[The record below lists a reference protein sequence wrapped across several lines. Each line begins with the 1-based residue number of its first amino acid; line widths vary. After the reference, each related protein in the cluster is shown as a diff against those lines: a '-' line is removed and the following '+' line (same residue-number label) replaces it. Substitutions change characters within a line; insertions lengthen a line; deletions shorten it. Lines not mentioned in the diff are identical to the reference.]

1 MKTPVR
7 LLLIIGLVAS
17 VIAVV
22 GFATTQQSRR
32 KNPMP
37 EKEFINP
44 EGLSS
49 TPSYTQV
56 VTARGGKT
64 IFVSGQVATNARG
77 EIVGA
82 GDLRAQTKQALEN
95 LRIALAASGATFA
108 DVVKMTYYIVNHK
121 SEYLPMIRETR
132 AQYLTG
138 PKPPASTLIGVQALA
153 RDEYLIEIEAIAV
166 VP

>member
-1 MKTPVR
+1 MKTTIQ
-7 LLLIIGLVAS
+7 LSLITGL
-17 VIAVV
+17 AVFAITV
-22 GFATTQQSRR
+22 YAATTQQQTRK

-44 EGLSS
+44 EGLAS

-64 IFVSGQVATNARG
+64 VFVSGQVATSVKG
-77 EIVGA
+77 EIVGP

-95 LRIALAASGATFA
+95 LKTALAASGATFA
-108 DVVKMTYYIVNHK
+108 DVVKMNYYIVNFK
-121 SEYLPMIRETR
+121 SEYLPMIREIR
-132 AQYLTG
+132 SQYLTG

-153 RDEYLIEIEAIAV
+153 RDEFLIEIEAIAV